1 LPVACVEL
9 VAWGDRAAIA
19 NNDTIKML
27 TKMLPMTRT
36 KDGPEFPGDY
46 SSAKALERIAAAL
59 ERLAGAPP
67 PCDFSA
73 ADAFVFAAGTATL
86 VPVPRVNRVDIG
98 LLRGI
103 DQARD
108 ILLGN
113 TERFAQG
120 FAANNALLWGARG
133 MGKSALIKAVHA
145 TINARLAASPN
156 SKPLKLIEIHREDV
170 GGLPRLMALLRGQPW
185 RFVVFCDDLSFDAAD
200 MSYKSLK
207 AALEG
212 GIEGRPGNVLFYA
225 TSNRRHIL
233 PREMIENERG
243 TAINPDDAVQEKI
256 SLSDRFGL
264 WLGFHACSQ
273 DDYLAMVLSYAEHFG
288 LAHAREKI
296 EREALEW
303 ALTRGSRSGRT
314 AWQYIQDL
322 AGRLG
327 KAVEPHFVS
336 APPDRR
342 NDPST
347 T

>member
-1 LPVACVEL
+1 
-9 VAWGDRAAIA
+9 
-19 NNDTIKML
+19 
-27 TKMLPMTRT
+27 MTRVSDT
-36 KDGPEFPGDY
+36 TPLRGDPA
-46 SSAKALERIAAAL
+46 SAKALERIAAAL
-59 ERLAGAPP
+59 ERLVGAQPL

-73 ADAFVFAAGTATL
+73 AEAFVFAAGAATL

-103 DQARD
+103 GQARD
-108 ILLGN
+108 TLLAN

-133 MGKSALIKAVHA
+133 MGKSALVKAVHA
-145 TINARLAASPN
+145 TINARLAGSKDL
-156 SKPLKLIEIHREDV
+156 KPLKLVEIHRDDIE
-170 GGLPRLMALLRGQPW
+170 GLPRLMELLRGQPW
-185 RFVVFCDDLSFDAAD
+185 RFVVFCDDLSFDGAD
-200 MSYKSLK
+200 TSYKSLK
-207 AALEG
+207 ATLEG
-212 GIEGRPGNVLFYA
+212 GIEGRPPNVLFYA

-233 PREMIENERG
+233 PREMIENESG

-273 DDYLAMVLSYAEHFG
+273 DDYLAMVFGYTKHFG
-288 LAHAREKI
+288 LNRARENI

-327 KAVEPHFVS
+327 KAVE
-336 APPDRR
+336 
-342 NDPST
+342 
-347 T
+347 

>member
-1 LPVACVEL
+1 
-9 VAWGDRAAIA
+9 
-19 NNDTIKML
+19 
-27 TKMLPMTRT
+27 
-36 KDGPEFPGDY
+36 
-46 SSAKALERIAAAL
+46 AAAL
-59 ERLAGAPP
+59 EGLAGAPL
-67 PCDFSA
+67 PCDFST

-86 VPVPRVNRVDIG
+86 VPVPRVNLVDIG
-98 LLRGI
+98 LLHGI

-108 ILLGN
+108 TLLAN
-113 TERFAQG
+113 TERFAQK

-145 TINARLAASPN
+145 TINARLATSPD
-156 SKPLKLIEIHREDV
+156 SKPLKLVEIHREDV
-170 GGLPRLMALLRGQPW
+170 GGLPRLIALLRGKPW
-185 RFVVFCDDLSFDAAD
+185 RFLVFCDDLSFDAAD
-200 MSYKSLK
+200 SSYKSLK

-212 GIEGRPGNVLFYA
+212 GIEGRPGNILFYA

-264 WLGFHACSQ
+264 WLGFHSCSQ
-273 DDYLAMVLSYAEHFG
+273 DDYLAMVLGYAEHFG
-288 LAHAREKI
+288 LARGREKI

-327 KAVEPHFVS
+327 KAAE
-336 APPDRR
+336 
-342 NDPST
+342 
-347 T
+347 

>member
-1 LPVACVEL
+1 
-9 VAWGDRAAIA
+9 
-19 NNDTIKML
+19 ML
-27 TKMLPMTRT
+27 TMTRT
-36 KDGPEFPGDY
+36 KDDPELSGAY

-59 ERLAGAPP
+59 ERLAGAHPL

-73 ADAFVFAAGTATL
+73 AEAFVFAAGAATL

-113 TERFAQG
+113 TLRFAQN

-145 TINARLAASPN
+145 TINARLAASQD
-156 SKPLKLIEIHREDV
+156 SKPLKLVEIHREDIE
-170 GGLPRLMALLRGQPW
+170 GLPRLMALLRGQPW
-185 RFVVFCDDLSFDAAD
+185 RFVVFCDDLSFDAGD
-200 MSYKSLK
+200 TGYKSLK

-212 GIEGRPGNVLFYA
+212 GIEGRTPNVLFYA

-264 WLGFHACSQ
+264 WLGFHSCSQ
-273 DDYLAMVLSYAEHFG
+273 DDYLAMVLGYAEHFG
-288 LAHAREKI
+288 LGVDRTLM

-327 KAVEPHFVS
+327 KAAEPHVVS
-336 APPDRR
+336 APPER
-342 NDPST
+342 
-347 T
+347 